1 MLYLIKYSSLIFFFV
16 LIQSKLTT
24 KYNYISFS
32 SAILKKKDI
41 HSLLRT
47 ISILSQMNNRGIIY
61 KCDTRTLVD
70 DRTYRV
76 ELLPTGMRL
85 SDQYFT
91 G

>member
-1 MLYLIKYSSLIFFFV
+1 MLSLIKYSSLIFFFV

-32 SAILKKKDI
+32 IAILKKKDI

-70 DRTYRV
+70 RTYRV

>member
-61 KCDTRTLVD
+61 KCDTRILV